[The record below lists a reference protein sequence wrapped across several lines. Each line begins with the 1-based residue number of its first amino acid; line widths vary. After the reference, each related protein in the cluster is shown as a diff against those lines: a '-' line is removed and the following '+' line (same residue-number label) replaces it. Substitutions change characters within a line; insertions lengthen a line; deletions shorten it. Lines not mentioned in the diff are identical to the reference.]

1 MIQGDN
7 TKMSNRWRQA
17 LYRKLDEKQN
27 KIEEKQELTHSDVMA
42 KEDIKGIR
50 ESLDDTP
57 LLRDEEFERFEQKI
71 EDINTEEI

>member
-1 MIQGDN
+1 
-7 TKMSNRWRQA
+7 MSNRWRQA

-27 KIEEKQELTHSDVMA
+27 KIEEKEEITHSDVMA
-42 KEDIKGIR
+42 KEDIEGIR